1 MTDRDTMVEQIQA
14 AMQAVDDAHAATE
27 SLRAKADRDAIE
39 KFQIQMK
46 ELYNRLKEIQRI
58 LAHEDQYALDELAD
72 ALGAS
77 LGNKEMYHRIPHY
90 DVDAKK

>member
-1 MTDRDTMVEQIQA
+1 MTDWDTMVEQIHA

-39 KFQIQMK
+39 KFQIEMK
-46 ELYNRLKEIQRI
+46 KLYNRLDQMRKI

-90 DVDAKK
+90 DPDSKK

>member
-1 MTDRDTMVEQIQA
+1 MTDWDTMVEDIHA

-27 SLRAKADRDAIE
+27 SLRAKADREAIE
-39 KFQIQMK
+39 KFQVQMK
-46 ELYNRLKEIQRI
+46 ELYNRLDQIRRI
-58 LAHEDQYALDELAD
+58 LAHEDQYALDELAA

-90 DVDAKK
+90 DVNLKK